1 MYEDKKIIDL
11 ISCSLNLIVRELL
24 NYELEDADYI
34 LKISTK
40 ETLLL
45 DFSKIDYLYNEDY
58 IQAKLF
64 LEKNKNNI
72 KINII

>member
-64 LEKNKNNI
+64 LEKI
-72 KINII
+72 KII